1 MPKVGMEKIRRAQLI
16 DATLQAIE
24 KYGFHGTTVSV
35 ISKKANVSTGI
46 ISHYFGGKAGLI
58 DATMRYLL
66 DQLKQELFNHLP
78 DSKDHRARLHAI
90 IDANF
95 ASVQRSKKA
104 AVTWLVFW
112 TQSMHSPELA
122 RLQQVNAKRLVSNL
136 KYSLKHLIESDKV
149 EWSAQLIAAQIDGY
163 WLRNAL
169 TQTEGHANE
178 DAVETCKTLI
188 DNVIRD
194 YGLAHE
200 A

>member
-1 MPKVGMEKIRRAQLI
+1 MPKVGMEKIRKAQLI
-16 DATLQAIE
+16 DATLEAIE
-24 KYGFHGTTVSV
+24 KYGFHGTTVAV

-46 ISHYFGGKAGLI
+46 ISHYFGDKAGLI

-66 DQLKQELFNHLP
+66 EQLKQELFNHLP
-78 DSKDHRARLHAI
+78 NNNDHRARLYAI

-136 KYSLKHLIESDKV
+136 KYSLKHLIESEKV

-169 TQTEGHANE
+169 TQTEDNANNN
-178 DAVETCKTLI
+178 AIETCKTLI

-194 YGLAHE
+194 YGLRE
-200 A
+200 NQ